1 MANHK
6 SARKR
11 SIQSKV
17 KNTVNSQYLSKIR
30 TNLNKFTKSL
40 KADNSEEATKSLQVI
55 NSIMAKS
62 VKKWILKNNICP
74 ESYPRYQI
82 KSKKINFFFNFFT
95 FILDKNT

>member
-17 KNTVNSQYLSKIR
+17 KNTVNSHYLSKIR

-40 KADNSEEATKSLQVI
+40 KADNSKEATKSLQVI
-55 NSIMAKS
+55 NSIMAKA
-62 VKKWILKNNICP
+62 VKKGILKKQYMSRKLSSLSN
-74 ESYPRYQI
+74 QI
-82 KSKKINFFFNFFT
+82 K
-95 FILDKNT
+95 KN